1 MELNQ
6 ASCKIPALSLTGSV
20 TLGTLH
26 YLSKS
31 HVFELKNGEAN
42 QIHLMGLLLGLNKI
56 TYLKCLADVWH
67 KIIHSL
73 FY

>member
-6 ASCKIPALSLTGSV
+6 ASFKIPALSLTGSI

-31 HVFELKNGEAN
+31 HVFELKNEEAN
-42 QIHLMGLLLGLNKI
+42 QIHLMELL
-56 TYLKCLADVWH
+56 
-67 KIIHSL
+67 
-73 FY
+73 